1 MEEKKKIL
9 IEKTTILKNKHE
21 DVKKEMLNI
30 VEASRILNEQYKVL
44 EDSLY
49 KIEDEYVE
57 LMREIT
63 KE

>member
-1 MEEKKKIL
+1 MENKKEVL
-9 IEKTTILKNKHE
+9 LEKTKELKNKHE
-21 DVKKEMLNI
+21 LVKAEMLSI
-30 VEASRILNEQYKVL
+30 VEASRILNEQYKML

-57 LMREIT
+57 LMQQIV

>member
-1 MEEKKKIL
+1 METKKKIL
-9 IEKTTILKNKHE
+9 LDKTKELKDKH
-21 DVKKEMLNI
+21 DLIKAEMLSI

-57 LMREIT
+57 LMREII

>member
-1 MEEKKKIL
+1 MEDKKKTL
-9 IEKTTILKNKHE
+9 IQKTTDLKTKHE
-21 DVKKEMLNI
+21 QIKGEMLRI

-57 LMREIT
+57 LMQEIV